1 MSSAILLALITIL
14 LWSFLAYLS
23 SSLNSL
29 PPLLLV
35 GIPLCVGGLM
45 SFFQVRTWRVPL
57 KTFAV
62 GLGGIFGY
70 HFLLFTAFSLA
81 PTVEANL
88 VNYLWPLLIV
98 LLSPLFLR
106 GYTLKA
112 HHLVGALLGMSGA
125 ALIVTGGQLHLDVAH
140 LPGYLCAA
148 AAALIWACYSLLS
161 KCLPPFPT
169 TAVGGFCFFS
179 GLLSLGVY
187 VLQGNDFAVF
197 QSLRAQEWLY
207 LVLLGVGPL
216 GAAFLTWDAALK
228 RGDPRIIGALSYLT
242 PLASTSWL
250 VLLGGKNMTWISG
263 VAMFLIVSG
272 ALVGS
277 WEVIKRKP

>member
-35 GIPLCVGGLM
+35 GIPLCIGGLM
-45 SFFQVRTWRVPL
+45 SFFQVHTWRVPL
-57 KTFAV
+57 KTFSV

-161 KCLPPFPT
+161 KRLPPFPT

-228 RGDPRIIGALSYLT
+228 RGDPRIIGALSYIT

-263 VAMFLIVSG
+263 LAMLLIVSG

-277 WEVIKRKP
+277 WEVIKRRP